1 MADVTSKLP
10 YLLRSMHEWMCDNNL
25 TPHIVV
31 DASAEG
37 IVVPAQYIED
47 GRIVLNVS
55 GTATRSLSL
64 GDDRVT
70 FETRFGGV
78 AQQIDVPTTAVVGI
92 YAQENGQG
100 MIFSDDDS
108 PSDKPEQSQQSGSD
122 RPSGKPALKVV
133 K

>member
-1 MADVTSKLP
+1 MADITSKRP
-10 YLLRSMHEWMCDNNL
+10 YLLRAMHEWMCDNDL

-31 DASAEG
+31 DAGADG
-37 IVVPAQYIED
+37 MVVPAQYIED

-55 GTATRSLSL
+55 GTATRGLSL
-64 GDDRVT
+64 GDDRLT
-70 FETRFGGV
+70 FEARFGGV

-92 YAQENGQG
+92 YAQETGQG
-100 MIFSDDDS
+100 MIFSDDDL
-108 PSDKPEQSQQSGSD
+108 PSDEPGQPGGSD